1 MIQLAEKHHFD
12 KKSDFA
18 SKFMKSRDYG
28 VAPISGK
35 SSCGMFLSA
44 VRSTYS
50 GCAQTSKYQVLGLD
64 EFQSVISVKP
74 IKEQRR
80 SSFKDVF
87 HGSSI
92 FSALTRNETEKENVQ
107 TPLSSRKGVTS
118 NGSSKTSHRSRH
130 RVSRQ
135 SSMKSTLYHL
145 SSFEFDNVIGDNFI
159 SDCLIGSCQSG
170 VRKERPGDISR
181 GQSVPISSSENSI
194 VRIDRSKSSH

>member
-1 MIQLAEKHHFD
+1 MSFPPLQLAEKHHFD

-92 FSALTRNETEKENVQ
+92 FSGIAFNILDLCYLKNSLIMQYKALTRNETEKENVQ

-130 RVSRQ
+130 R
-135 SSMKSTLYHL
+135 
-145 SSFEFDNVIGDNFI
+145 G
-159 SDCLIGSCQSG
+159 
-170 VRKERPGDISR
+170 
-181 GQSVPISSSENSI
+181 NSI
-194 VRIDRSKSSH
+194 F

>member
-1 MIQLAEKHHFD
+1 MSFPPSQLAEKHHFD

-28 VAPISGK
+28 VTPISGK

-92 FSALTRNETEKENVQ
+92 FSGIACILPDDGDFRNTR
-107 TPLSSRKGVTS
+107 
-118 NGSSKTSHRSRH
+118 GSPK
-130 RVSRQ
+130 
-135 SSMKSTLYHL
+135 
-145 SSFEFDNVIGDNFI
+145 
-159 SDCLIGSCQSG
+159 
-170 VRKERPGDISR
+170 
-181 GQSVPISSSENSI
+181 
-194 VRIDRSKSSH
+194 

>member
-1 MIQLAEKHHFD
+1 MSFPPSQLAEKHHFD

-50 GCAQTSKYQVLGLD
+50 GCAQTSKYQALGLD

-92 FSALTRNETEKENVQ
+92 FSGIACTFLPTM
-107 TPLSSRKGVTS
+107 RKGYRICH
-118 NGSSKTSHRSRH
+118 ND
-130 RVSRQ
+130 
-135 SSMKSTLYHL
+135 
-145 SSFEFDNVIGDNFI
+145 FDLNE
-159 SDCLIGSCQSG
+159 CLINECL
-170 VRKERPGDISR
+170 VN
-181 GQSVPISSSENSI
+181 V
-194 VRIDRSKSSH
+194 V

>member
-1 MIQLAEKHHFD
+1 MSFPPLQLAEKHHFD

-92 FSALTRNETEKENVQ
+92 FSGLAFYSVDLHSGSKFQRLVILVNLKAWMH
-107 TPLSSRKGVTS
+107 PLMS
-118 NGSSKTSHRSRH
+118 
-130 RVSRQ
+130 
-135 SSMKSTLYHL
+135 
-145 SSFEFDNVIGDNFI
+145 
-159 SDCLIGSCQSG
+159 
-170 VRKERPGDISR
+170 
-181 GQSVPISSSENSI
+181 
-194 VRIDRSKSSH
+194 

>member
-1 MIQLAEKHHFD
+1 MSFPPLQLAEKHHFD

-92 FSALTRNETEKENVQ
+92 FSGIAFNQ
-107 TPLSSRKGVTS
+107 GWP
-118 NGSSKTSHRSRH
+118 
-130 RVSRQ
+130 
-135 SSMKSTLYHL
+135 
-145 SSFEFDNVIGDNFI
+145 
-159 SDCLIGSCQSG
+159 
-170 VRKERPGDISR
+170 
-181 GQSVPISSSENSI
+181 
-194 VRIDRSKSSH
+194 

>member
-1 MIQLAEKHHFD
+1 
-12 KKSDFA
+12 
-18 SKFMKSRDYG
+18 MKSRDYG

-35 SSCGMFLSA
+35 SSC
-44 VRSTYS
+44 
-50 GCAQTSKYQVLGLD
+50 GLD

-118 NGSSKTSHRSRH
+118 NGSSKTPHRSRH
-130 RVSRQ
+130 RGILFFHLFRSCPE
-135 SSMKSTLYHL
+135 MKGCIHVAD
-145 SSFEFDNVIGDNFI
+145 ECWRRFI
-159 SDCLIGSCQSG
+159 L
-170 VRKERPGDISR
+170 VT
-181 GQSVPISSSENSI
+181 
-194 VRIDRSKSSH
+194 

>member
-1 MIQLAEKHHFD
+1 MTSQCKDQLKIHFPTSGWYPIFLSSCLIEREIDIDHEIERRMSFPPLQLAEKHHFD

-92 FSALTRNETEKENVQ
+92 FSGIAFKLRISLHCPFDQFELMDALGMQN
-107 TPLSSRKGVTS
+107 
-118 NGSSKTSHRSRH
+118 
-130 RVSRQ
+130 
-135 SSMKSTLYHL
+135 
-145 SSFEFDNVIGDNFI
+145 
-159 SDCLIGSCQSG
+159 
-170 VRKERPGDISR
+170 
-181 GQSVPISSSENSI
+181 
-194 VRIDRSKSSH
+194 

>member
-1 MIQLAEKHHFD
+1 MSFPPSQLAEKHHFD

-28 VAPISGK
+28 VTPISGK

-92 FSALTRNETEKENVQ
+92 FSGIACIFTRRCWLQKYMILPNKMYGNIYLEAYLCNKINLEKRLLTWKAIFTWKNQ
-107 TPLSSRKGVTS
+107 
-118 NGSSKTSHRSRH
+118 
-130 RVSRQ
+130 
-135 SSMKSTLYHL
+135 Y
-145 SSFEFDNVIGDNFI
+145 
-159 SDCLIGSCQSG
+159 
-170 VRKERPGDISR
+170 
-181 GQSVPISSSENSI
+181 
-194 VRIDRSKSSH
+194 

>member
-1 MIQLAEKHHFD
+1 MSFPPLQLAEKHHFD

-92 FSALTRNETEKENVQ
+92 FSGIAFYLVDLYSGSEFQKLFILVCFTGMEALIMQYKALTRNETEKENVQ
-107 TPLSSRKGVTS
+107 TPLSSRKGVSS

-130 RVSRQ
+130 R
-135 SSMKSTLYHL
+135 
-145 SSFEFDNVIGDNFI
+145 GI
-159 SDCLIGSCQSG
+159 SICCNPKFGL
-170 VRKERPGDISR
+170 K
-181 GQSVPISSSENSI
+181 
-194 VRIDRSKSSH
+194 

>member
-1 MIQLAEKHHFD
+1 MSFPPSQLAEKHHFD

-28 VAPISGK
+28 ITPISGK
-35 SSCGMFLSA
+35 TSCGMFLSA

-50 GCAQTSKYQVLGLD
+50 GCAQTSKYQALGLD

-92 FSALTRNETEKENVQ
+92 FSGIACTFLPTM
-107 TPLSSRKGVTS
+107 RKGYRICH
-118 NGSSKTSHRSRH
+118 ND
-130 RVSRQ
+130 
-135 SSMKSTLYHL
+135 
-145 SSFEFDNVIGDNFI
+145 FDLNECLVNV
-159 SDCLIGSCQSG
+159 
-170 VRKERPGDISR
+170 V
-181 GQSVPISSSENSI
+181 
-194 VRIDRSKSSH
+194 

>member
-1 MIQLAEKHHFD
+1 MTKWLQNVTNLLFQYQGFDIKYFWARIYRKTEWLLNWTWNWKYIDLQIERRMSFPPLQLAEKHHFD

-64 EFQSVISVKP
+64 EFQSVNSVKP

-92 FSALTRNETEKENVQ
+92 FSGIAFNILDLCY
-107 TPLSSRKGVTS
+107 P
-118 NGSSKTSHRSRH
+118 
-130 RVSRQ
+130 
-135 SSMKSTLYHL
+135 
-145 SSFEFDNVIGDNFI
+145 
-159 SDCLIGSCQSG
+159 
-170 VRKERPGDISR
+170 
-181 GQSVPISSSENSI
+181 
-194 VRIDRSKSSH
+194 